1 MRHILYTSERMG
13 QHPIIKLTFS
23 IFSLLTTFKIFIS
36 LPSWSQDEY
45 NNHKNIILVQRQ
57 SKAGTEGHG
66 FLLMSLF
73 IMEKNSFL
81 RSRKETFPRYD
92 CLELGLR
99 HNLI

>member
-23 IFSLLTTFKIFIS
+23 IFSLLTTFKIFIN

-66 FLLMSLF
+66 FLLMSLLSWRK
-73 IMEKNSFL
+73 ILFL
-81 RSRKETFPRYD
+81 GAARRLSPDT
-92 CLELGLR
+92 
-99 HNLI
+99 IA